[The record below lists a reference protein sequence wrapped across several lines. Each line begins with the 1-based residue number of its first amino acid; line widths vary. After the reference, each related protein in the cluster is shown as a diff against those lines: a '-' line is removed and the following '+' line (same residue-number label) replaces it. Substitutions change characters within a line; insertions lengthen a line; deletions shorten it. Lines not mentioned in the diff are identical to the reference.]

1 MTIMVCSFLVYF
13 DFILYYVN
21 LTCIPLLLVYLD
33 IPCDTCR
40 KTVFFLYIKYCMA
53 NSTLWTVSCISI
65 ITVYIILNL
74 WFLMYI
80 FMYNRVQC
88 NSVDVFFRWFVTIIF
103 VLLTLYLIT
112 VCIRIRI
119 VWDLMLICVNDTDTT
134 NSCEVFCLFHV
145 HMFK

>member
-1 MTIMVCSFLVYF
+1 MTTMVCSFLVYF
-13 DFILYYVN
+13 DFILDYVN

-88 NSVDVFFRWFVTIIF
+88 NFVDVFFRWFVTIIF

-112 VCIRIRI
+112 VCIRIRV
-119 VWDLMLICVNDTDTT
+119 VWDLMLICVNDTDTK